1 MYINDFNSFLSNEAK
16 YNNEKHFC
24 KYCLQCFNS
33 EIKWQTKIK
42 MKKQFK
48 QLSVA
53 LKIYADF
60 ESYSEAVRGSDRNN
74 NGSYTEKYQCYLQ
87 FYSVCINDRF
97 SSPVVLYKGK
107 NAVNTF
113 IEAILKEYD
122 YCKSVKKAF

>member
-1 MYINDFNSFLSNEAK
+1 
-16 YNNEKHFC
+16 
-24 KYCLQCFNS
+24 
-33 EIKWQTKIK
+33 
-42 MKKQFK
+42 MKKTIQLNLKNYFK

-53 LKIYADF
+53 LKIYA
-60 ESYSEAVRGSDRNN
+60 EGVRGSDRNN

-97 SSPVVLYKGK
+97 SSPVVLYRGK

-122 YCKSVKKAF
+122 YCKSDKKAF